1 MIILLPDNTGKCN
14 MAENKA
20 DTALVN
26 LKRKIVAVNKLVTH
40 KSKTDEQI
48 AELKQ
53 MCGQKDKQLE
63 GKAEE
68 IAKLKAELCQSL
80 VSSGGDNNSSEEV
93 KSLKKK
99 LEDSSKLLESKNSL
113 LSGLKAENLS

>member
-1 MIILLPDNTGKCN
+1 

-40 KSKTDEQI
+40 KSKTDEHI

-53 MCGQKDKQLE
+53 LCGQKDKQLE

-68 IAKLKAELCQSL
+68 IAEQKFELSQRNCRR
-80 VSSGGDNNSSEEV
+80 NS
-93 KSLKKK
+93 
-99 LEDSSKLLESKNSL
+99 N
-113 LSGLKAENLS
+113 